1 MEASFRSVIERVLSI
16 CSLLLISGWFL
27 STFLPQGDTWGL
39 FGILSAAIL
48 CCLWWKAPIE
58 CSIIDAGIIVV
69 WAYDLLSLA
78 WSINSSPTIIF
89 LYMETTAVVCYFLV
103 RNLSRTENGIRR
115 LLGILCTIIGIVVFV
130 GLGTF
135 WFYVD
140 ALKEI
145 DIENIYFFRHLY
157 RPFGLATNDW
167 AGLLWLFGGIVA
179 AAYTV
184 FDAKRV
190 QRWLLVLGICILS
203 LIVISFSR
211 GMYISLGILFVLA
224 VIYLFRRPSV
234 RNFRIFGFLV
244 IFLIITAGLFC
255 APVCATLR
263 MGKTVSQQRSTSG
276 RIEMIENAC
285 AVVKEY
291 PVTGVGRGNFTLALN
306 PSYFEDDRVGFTSYA
321 PNLLVQIAV
330 EKGIVGLILYLCWA
344 IGILFYCI
352 RNSKITSWVVL
363 CFLLLYAVREQTF
376 PIFFDSDS
384 AQCLVFVLLAVMQGR
399 ETRPLEGSLSS
410 KGYTY
415 VFPVL
420 LLATCVGTSYFAWKT
435 ARNNRHFRAC
445 ETALREKNW
454 KAVRY
459 ELAACSRSTPAIV
472 NSALAYTEIYKYTQ
486 EDNLLRQADSLLQVA
501 IARNPKDNY
510 PLYLRAMRPML
521 SADYLESEHRLCEL
535 VTRYPNNAIYRFGFF
550 KCLYQQNKTDEA
562 AEQLSRC
569 IVLAPRIMDTEFWDT
584 SAQRDSLLFE
594 KTRRRLQ
601 AILQDS
607 SSEPLLSARLGKI
620 AFELGDHVLAGKYLS
635 ESLRQL
641 PNLSGAWYN
650 MGQVYRKTGND
661 RQATACFKRA
671 YRLERGAFAPLDRL
685 DDYLRARDALR
696 LTPETLLST
705 HYAVKFQSWYSA
717 PLLYAG
723 IN

>member
-103 RNLSRTENGIRR
+103 RHLSRTENGIRR

-399 ETRPLEGSLSS
+399 ETRP
-410 KGYTY
+410 
-415 VFPVL
+415 
-420 LLATCVGTSYFAWKT
+420 
-435 ARNNRHFRAC
+435 
-445 ETALREKNW
+445 
-454 KAVRY
+454 
-459 ELAACSRSTPAIV
+459 
-472 NSALAYTEIYKYTQ
+472 
-486 EDNLLRQADSLLQVA
+486 
-501 IARNPKDNY
+501 
-510 PLYLRAMRPML
+510 
-521 SADYLESEHRLCEL
+521 
-535 VTRYPNNAIYRFGFF
+535 
-550 KCLYQQNKTDEA
+550 
-562 AEQLSRC
+562 
-569 IVLAPRIMDTEFWDT
+569 
-584 SAQRDSLLFE
+584 
-594 KTRRRLQ
+594 
-601 AILQDS
+601 
-607 SSEPLLSARLGKI
+607 
-620 AFELGDHVLAGKYLS
+620 
-635 ESLRQL
+635 
-641 PNLSGAWYN
+641 
-650 MGQVYRKTGND
+650 
-661 RQATACFKRA
+661 
-671 YRLERGAFAPLDRL
+671 
-685 DDYLRARDALR
+685 
-696 LTPETLLST
+696 
-705 HYAVKFQSWYSA
+705 
-717 PLLYAG
+717 
-723 IN
+723 

>member
-1 MEASFRSVIERVLSI
+1 M
-16 CSLLLISGWFL
+16 
-27 STFLPQGDTWGL
+27 
-39 FGILSAAIL
+39 
-48 CCLWWKAPIE
+48 
-58 CSIIDAGIIVV
+58 
-69 WAYDLLSLA
+69 
-78 WSINSSPTIIF
+78 
-89 LYMETTAVVCYFLV
+89 
-103 RNLSRTENGIRR
+103 
-115 LLGILCTIIGIVVFV
+115 
-130 GLGTF
+130 
-135 WFYVD
+135 
-140 ALKEI
+140 
-145 DIENIYFFRHLY
+145 
-157 RPFGLATNDW
+157 
-167 AGLLWLFGGIVA
+167 
-179 AAYTV
+179 
-184 FDAKRV
+184 
-190 QRWLLVLGICILS
+190 
-203 LIVISFSR
+203 
-211 GMYISLGILFVLA
+211 
-224 VIYLFRRPSV
+224 
-234 RNFRIFGFLV
+234 
-244 IFLIITAGLFC
+244 
-255 APVCATLR
+255 
-263 MGKTVSQQRSTSG
+263 
-276 RIEMIENAC
+276 
-285 AVVKEY
+285 
-291 PVTGVGRGNFTLALN
+291 
-306 PSYFEDDRVGFTSYA
+306 
-321 PNLLVQIAV
+321 
-330 EKGIVGLILYLCWA
+330 
-344 IGILFYCI
+344 
-352 RNSKITSWVVL
+352 
-363 CFLLLYAVREQTF
+363 
-376 PIFFDSDS
+376 
-384 AQCLVFVLLAVMQGR
+384 
-399 ETRPLEGSLSS
+399 
-410 KGYTY
+410 
-415 VFPVL
+415 
-420 LLATCVGTSYFAWKT
+420 
-435 ARNNRHFRAC
+435 
-445 ETALREKNW
+445 
-454 KAVRY
+454 
-459 ELAACSRSTPAIV
+459 
-472 NSALAYTEIYKYTQ
+472 
-486 EDNLLRQADSLLQVA
+486 RQADSLLQVA